1 MSKQFHNR
9 VDPQGPTKM
18 GPLFT
23 HFPALH
29 IRRDLPTFP
38 LNHNIHPSIHREFH
52 HPNLKLYTLYYALH
66 PLHPMTGPIR
76 SKGKGRASDDE
87 EEVRHHPQPQPPRPP
102 NAWILYRSDKIK
114 VLPPAEPGQRSRAQ
128 ADVSKLISDMWRNE
142 SDAVKLEYERLAD
155 AKKAEHQRLYPDY
168 RFQPMKKEEKER
180 LREEK
185 RQLKERAREKKKT
198 RGRANAVAGPSQVQ
212 HEAVAQ
218 QQIHEPKPQ
227 QALPTVAYAPP
238 YVLPGVMP
246 VQNVPSHAP
255 RHHYTYLDPEMQFG
269 LVGPSP
275 PLSAASSPNPS
286 SASESSALSDD
297 VQLLV
302 DGLPSV
308 RVSPV
313 PVAQRRPSQQTYG
326 ALSSFPQSF
335 PHPQQSYGMESMPVQ
350 EPQATYAQWQ
360 APQAS
365 WQTLQEHSLPQPSG
379 SGAAQQPAPEWDNF
393 DASEGTFDYQQ
404 QNFLNFDLTAANNL
418 GSMHDFARSLQA
430 MLSSTGQNGVFN
442 MANINP
448 ADILAQPE
456 GELEVEMAPKPDAQ
470 SQELENYY
478 NGFDFDAALATSEE
492 PQPATVNPSGTV
504 NPADTFINTNLS
516 VDDYTSFFKPNP
528 DVQAYME
535 AQQRQRQPSAF
546 TRDMMQFINFDAGEN
561 GSQNA
566 AAPQVGAPPPPP
578 PQAQSPIFTQMTNTT
593 AVPQS
598 GYVPPAGAAHSST
611 RRVGASWK
619 PSFAVP
625 DDSVIDPALFY

>member
-1 MSKQFHNR
+1 
-9 VDPQGPTKM
+9 
-18 GPLFT
+18 
-23 HFPALH
+23 
-29 IRRDLPTFP
+29 
-38 LNHNIHPSIHREFH
+38 
-52 HPNLKLYTLYYALH
+52 
-66 PLHPMTGPIR
+66 MTGPIR
-76 SKGKGRASDDE
+76 SKGKGRASDDD
-87 EEVRHHPQPQPPRPP
+87 EEVRHLPHPQPPRPP

-155 AKKAEHQRLYPDY
+155 ARKAEHQRLYPDY

-218 QQIHEPKPQ
+218 QPIYEPKPQ
-227 QALPTVAYAPP
+227 QAVSTVAYAPP

-246 VQNVPSHAP
+246 VQKVPSHAP
-255 RHHYTYLDPEMQFG
+255 HHHYAFLDPEVQFG

-286 SASESSALSDD
+286 SSSESSSLSDD
-297 VQLLV
+297 LHLLV

-326 ALSSFPQSF
+326 SLSPFPQSF
-335 PHPQQSYGMESMPVQ
+335 PLPQQSYGMESMPVQ
-350 EPQATYAQWQ
+350 QPQATYAQWQ

-365 WQTLQEHSLPQPSG
+365 WQHSLPQPSG
-379 SGAAQQPAPEWDNF
+379 SGATQQPTPEWDNF
-393 DASEGTFDYQQ
+393 DASEGAFDYQQ
-404 QNFLNFDLTAANNL
+404 QVRQFSALSLSSLIFPCATQNFLNFDLSAANNL
-418 GSMHDFARSLQA
+418 GSMHDLERSLQA

-456 GELEVEMAPKPDAQ
+456 GELEVEMAPKPDVQ

-478 NGFDFDAALATSEE
+478 NGFDFEAALATSEE
-492 PQPATVNPSGTV
+492 RQPATVNPSCTV
-504 NPADTFINTNLS
+504 NPADTVMNTNFS
-516 VDDYTSFFKPNP
+516 VDDFTSFFKPDP

-546 TRDMMQFINFDAGEN
+546 TRDMMQFINFDAGEV

-619 PSFAVP
+619 PNFAVP